1 MHNFWS
7 KKFGFFIKDV
17 REDDAHDDDVS
28 DRKKN
33 KSFYPEN
40 GYGLM
45 DANLITHL
53 SKNIFSFYLL

>member
-1 MHNFWS
+1 MMHMKLMMWV
-7 KKFGFFIKDV
+7 I
-17 REDDAHDDDVS
+17 E
-28 DRKKN
+28 KN
-33 KSFYPEN
+33 NSFYPEN